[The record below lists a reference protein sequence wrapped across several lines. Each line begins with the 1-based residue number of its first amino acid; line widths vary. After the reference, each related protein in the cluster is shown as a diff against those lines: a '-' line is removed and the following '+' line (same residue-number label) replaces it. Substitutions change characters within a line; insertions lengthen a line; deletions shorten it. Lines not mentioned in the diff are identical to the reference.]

1 MARPAP
7 SLIQMRT
14 GRLLKFQRPEGEV
27 HAYLFREEGGGYS
40 GVLYV
45 LSGPPTGE
53 QDSAH
58 TVLGRTEAEVET
70 GVRAWVDLHFP
81 RR

>member
-1 MARPAP
+1 
-7 SLIQMRT
+7 MRT

-45 LSGPPTGE
+45 VSGPPA
-53 QDSAH
+53 QDPESAH
-58 TVLGRTEAEVET
+58 TILGRTESEVET
-70 GVRAWVDLHFP
+70 GVRAWVDQHFP
-81 RR
+81 RRA